1 MDGTPNYTTCYIAF
15 LDLLGFKKI
24 IESKQ
29 CEEIVQIFSEIKK
42 QKIKKIFIN
51 EKGQSKTFI
60 DQDLIQEVKLKIM
73 SDCICFFIDASI
85 PHAFFL
91 LLAICD
97 MFQFVM
103 AKRDEPILMR
113 GGIVQGQIYA
123 EGDIAFGPGLTDA
136 YLLEEKSAKYPRIII
151 SKETLEEAKSQIDN
165 GFLGYIDGVTQ
176 LDEDGYYII
185 DYLSSFFRNPEKP
198 NAAVDFYK
206 HIIAVLDRE
215 TDPSIIGK
223 YLYLKKRI
231 ETFFTEFYYKG
242 FYEN

>member
-1 MDGTPNYTTCYIAF
+1 
-15 LDLLGFKKI
+15 
-24 IESKQ
+24 
-29 CEEIVQIFSEIKK
+29 
-42 QKIKKIFIN
+42 
-51 EKGQSKTFI
+51 
-60 DQDLIQEVKLKIM
+60 
-73 SDCICFFIDASI
+73 
-85 PHAFFL
+85 
-91 LLAICD
+91 
-97 MFQFVM
+97 MF
-103 AKRDEPILMR
+103 
-113 GGIVQGQIYA
+113 
-123 EGDIAFGPGLTDA
+123 
-136 YLLEEKSAKYPRIII
+136 
-151 SKETLEEAKSQIDN
+151 EEAKSQIDN